1 MRILVD
7 HLARSPT
14 MNQLQAIYLMEL
26 RELLVSDGTVKVP
39 ENIAQTVSP
48 DVLDI
53 RYLQRWAVFNNIIPE
68 TAEIGITM

>member
-53 RYLQRWAVFNNIIPE
+53 RYLKRWAVFNNIIPE

>member
-1 MRILVD
+1 
-7 HLARSPT
+7 

-53 RYLQRWAVFNNIIPE
+53 RYLKRWAVFNNIIPE

>member
-1 MRILVD
+1 
-7 HLARSPT
+7 

-53 RYLQRWAVFNNIIPE
+53 RYLKRWAVFNNIIPE
-68 TAEIGITM
+68 AAEIGITM